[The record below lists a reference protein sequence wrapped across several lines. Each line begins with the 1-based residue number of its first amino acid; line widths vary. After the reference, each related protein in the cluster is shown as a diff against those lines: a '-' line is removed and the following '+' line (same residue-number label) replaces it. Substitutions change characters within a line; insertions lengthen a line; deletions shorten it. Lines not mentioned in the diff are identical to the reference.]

1 MCTYLCRWLYF
12 QSVTHCAKHYK
23 ICIQSLGTFARCLII
38 LLAASLPTPHVLLL
52 HHQWL
57 WICDFLLCK
66 MSCDFSRKKSR
77 KLVYYIVLYYL
88 PEAKLHY
95 VTNITCIF
103 FEHWNFLG
111 LDVRESLVF
120 VVNSAEAGRK
130 NSTIRTKRPYHRFS
144 VKSRH
149 AQENLKKYR
158 VL

>member
-1 MCTYLCRWLYF
+1 MTGSCTSRYF
-12 QSVTHCAKHYK
+12 QSVTHCAKHM
-23 ICIQSLGTFARCLII
+23 ICRYLLPTLGICSISSSCCLPPPRVCSCFINGFEFAIFYFAKCRVISHERNPENLYI
-38 LLAASLPTPHVLLL
+38 LLSTT
-52 HHQWL
+52 
-57 WICDFLLCK
+57 
-66 MSCDFSRKKSR
+66 R
-77 KLVYYIVLYYL
+77 YL
-88 PEAKLHY
+88 PEAELHY

>member
-1 MCTYLCRWLYF
+1 MCSCFIINGFEFAIFYFAKCRVI
-12 QSVTHCAKHYK
+12 SHE
-23 ICIQSLGTFARCLII
+23 RN
-38 LLAASLPTPHVLLL
+38 PE
-52 HHQWL
+52 
-57 WICDFLLCK
+57 
-66 MSCDFSRKKSR
+66 
-77 KLVYYIVLYYL
+77 KLNYIVLYYL
-88 PEAKLHY
+88 PEAKLNY

-149 AQENLKKYR
+149 AQENLKKYGSIAEKTMLCWPASFLGNVR
-158 VL
+158 SYLDHHQQSHYPERKNCCFLQ